1 MQGGYLMLDC
11 TGIDLL
17 KSSKQTINGIYKQC
31 DDAFKSGK
39 AVYAHNLIWGSGKGC
54 SPIQVMLIPLEDN
67 LYTATA
73 STLQLVITSD
83 NGVKV
88 NNLVA

>member
-1 MQGGYLMLDC
+1 MHGGYMMIDC

-17 KSSKQTINGIYKQC
+17 KSSKQTISGIYKQC
-31 DDAFKSGK
+31 DVAFKSGK
-39 AVYAHNLIWGSGKGC
+39 AVFAHNLIWGSGKGC
-54 SPIQVMLIPLEDN
+54 SPIQVMLIPLADN
-67 LYTATA
+67 KYTATA
-73 STLQLVITSD
+73 STLQLEITSD